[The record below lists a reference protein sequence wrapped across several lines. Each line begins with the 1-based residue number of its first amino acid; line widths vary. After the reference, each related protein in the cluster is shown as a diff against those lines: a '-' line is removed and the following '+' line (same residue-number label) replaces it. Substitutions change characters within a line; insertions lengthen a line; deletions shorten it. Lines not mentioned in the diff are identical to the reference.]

1 MANPANNC
9 VYLIRNNVNG
19 KVYVGK
25 TGQLLSGRWNE
36 QRENLS
42 RAQSGK
48 RNGFY
53 GKRHSKES
61 RLKISEARRRALA

>member
-25 TGQLLSGRWNE
+25 TGQLLSGRWN
-36 QRENLS
+36 
-42 RAQSGK
+42 
-48 RNGFY
+48 GFY